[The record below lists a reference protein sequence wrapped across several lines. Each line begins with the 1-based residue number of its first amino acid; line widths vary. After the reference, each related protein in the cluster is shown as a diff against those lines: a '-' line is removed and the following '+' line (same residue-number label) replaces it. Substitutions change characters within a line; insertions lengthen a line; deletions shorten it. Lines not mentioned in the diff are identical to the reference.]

1 MYKKI
6 KIPFIIA
13 PLLYLAQWGFF
24 IFYHSQFQLL
34 KIGVATGTIAFFIY
48 LLEKNYPVISD
59 NYRTS
64 MFVFFSTMIPIFT
77 NFVQPFLLL
86 AFISL
91 FFLLVNSPN
100 SLKISGYLGII
111 TGIVLL
117 INSYIGL
124 YTAVLPLIFIFT
136 LGVKKFNSFLIFIL
150 SILEIFVLYFL
161 SGYIWGLQFHQ
172 QQCFEYN
179 NMKIFYLFL
188 IFSPVFT
195 FLSMRDFFKFKINKR
210 KHISAVNTIIL
221 FSLVFFYI
229 THYTIFLGIIP
240 FLWALV
246 SYMQEK
252 KADKDL
258 LLKLTAILFSVAY
271 ATTVYA

>member
-34 KIGVATGTIAFFIY
+34 KIGVVTGTIAFFIY

-77 NFVQPFLLL
+77 NFAQPLLLL

-91 FFLLVNSPN
+91 FFLLVNSPH

-111 TGIVLL
+111 TGIALL
-117 INSYIGL
+117 INLHIGL
-124 YTAVLPLIFIFT
+124 YTAILPLIFIFT
-136 LGVKKFNSFLIFIL
+136 LGVKKFNSFSIFIL
-150 SILEIFVLYFL
+150 SILEIFALYFL
-161 SGYIWGLQFHQ
+161 SRYIWDIQIHQ

-258 LLKLTAILFSVAY
+258 LLKLTAILFSFAY